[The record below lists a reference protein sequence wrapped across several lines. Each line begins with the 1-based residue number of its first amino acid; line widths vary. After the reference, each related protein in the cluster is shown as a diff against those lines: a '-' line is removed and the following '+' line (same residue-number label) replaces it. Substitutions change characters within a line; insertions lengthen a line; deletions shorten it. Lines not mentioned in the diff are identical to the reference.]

1 MRVNFK
7 NLFKNKIVVMVTIFA
22 VVFLVFLYFF
32 LRILTKKST
41 EVVVTNVPQA
51 EMIEV
56 NFGVLENPELKEL
69 EIFEQISLPEEI
81 GRENPFIHY

>member
-1 MRVNFK
+1 
-7 NLFKNKIVVMVTIFA
+7 MVTIFA
-22 VVFLVFLYFF
+22 VVFLVFFYFF
-32 LRILTKKST
+32 LRILTQKSS

-51 EMIEV
+51 EMIEI
-56 NFGVLENPELKEL
+56 NFGILENPELKEL